1 MTAAMIRIP
10 GRGTASGAGRPG
22 RAGRLTAA
30 VALAATAFL
39 GMALAAAG
47 CRPPPHPA
55 VGLPVGGLPLVSL
68 TGADR
73 RAPQFAGRV
82 TLLNFWGTWCMP
94 CRRELPGLA
103 RLAARLADDPAF
115 QLVAVS
121 CGPGG
126 VDDPGE
132 LAATT
137 LDFLAREKL
146 AIDAWAD
153 PDGRTRLLFSAT
165 YGLAA
170 FPTTYLVGPD
180 ARIRRV
186 WTGYSPGDEA
196 QVAAAVVALL
206 PARPAAPATG
216 SAPPAAAGDT
226 PAAASSGR

>member
-1 MTAAMIRIP
+1 MISTP
-10 GRGTASGAGRPG
+10 GRLPAMLASLVIG
-22 RAGRLTAA
+22 
-30 VALAATAFL
+30 
-39 GMALAAAG
+39 LAAAA
-47 CRPPPHPA
+47 CSPPPHPA

-68 TGADR
+68 GGPDR
-73 RAPQFAGRV
+73 RAPEFAGRV

-103 RLAARLADDPAF
+103 RLASRLADEPAF

-137 LDFLAREKL
+137 ADFLAREKL

-153 PDGRTRLLFSAT
+153 PDGRTRLLFSAM

-170 FPTTYLVGPD
+170 FPTTYLIGPD

-196 QVAAAVVALL
+196 QVAAAVVALVKEV
-206 PARPAAPATG
+206 PR
-216 SAPPAAAGDT
+216 GDVDADAIT
-226 PAAASSGR
+226 PAAAPSAR

>member
-1 MTAAMIRIP
+1 ML
-10 GRGTASGAGRPG
+10 ASLVIG
-22 RAGRLTAA
+22 
-30 VALAATAFL
+30 
-39 GMALAAAG
+39 LAAAA
-47 CRPPPHPA
+47 CSPSPHPA
-55 VGLPVGGLPLVSL
+55 VGLPVGRLPLVSL
-68 TGADR
+68 SGPDR
-73 RAPQFAGRV
+73 RAPEFTGRA

-103 RLAARLADDPAF
+103 RLAARLEGEPAF

-126 VDDPGE
+126 LDDPGE

-137 LDFLAREKL
+137 ADFLAREKL

-153 PDGRTRLLFSAT
+153 PDGRTRLLFSAM

-170 FPTTYLVGPD
+170 FPTTYLIGPD

-196 QVAAAVVALL
+196 QVAAAVVALVKEV
-206 PARPAAPATG
+206 PR
-216 SAPPAAAGDT
+216 GDADADAVT
-226 PAAASSGR
+226 PAVAPTAR